1 MQPAPSSGNFSQ
13 FPSGPFFR
21 HQHPNATAL
30 NITTSQGRFL
40 AFHGRSAPSLE
51 AQAHRGPLN
60 ARRSSS
66 TVSGLSPV
74 GQSDFQRVSF
84 GSPDVPSPPSFP
96 HMSTLTFT
104 HFKPP
109 HAATSGPA
117 HPSHKGSTSH
127 LGLSPRVI
135 ENTTVTDRPPEFFSA
150 RFLDGN
156 NGPSSARTAT
166 NLGVP
171 ANQKFVEVN
180 PKNGYRFN
188 VSTPATVP
196 QKRSFKTGLEKAAS
210 LEGDAVS
217 KKSRTDVVE
226 ESGQGNE
233 VPLRTTRIELRTN
246 KPLKNSEDIHMDVWR
261 IILTYSP
268 LKFLLDAKT
277 INHRFKIL
285 LDEESTVWS
294 SSRINQYSEDMPGP
308 PGKMTEQRYA
318 QLLEGRG
325 CQSAGCSRRSTGK
338 VYWAFCLRLCKDCL
352 EKRTFK
358 EEGVKQYILRDQA
371 HYSLLALLRAA
382 VVDGGKYSR
391 CRQISSVT
399 GTWEV
404 TTAGALYLTSDVTA
418 IVNEYEK
425 LVHHGKTEAE
435 MSAWRDKK
443 MEEVK
448 ALTSQIAAIEAWDKT
463 RGVQSPRNREKR
475 VTFFVEQARLL
486 DPPIREA
493 ALKKMLA
500 YKMSLDSNTAPTPQ
514 TWEVLKRK
522 IVPYREAAERLVS
535 FEEQSNYT
543 GEVGQHMPELDEYNR
558 LRNGRAMRRQQN
570 TAGAH
575 DHILGLG
582 RAELARWRR
591 LEVNDADL
599 ALRVLNGVYQSYQK
613 QPILADIAERDGTRG
628 SFPPLYV

>member
-1 MQPAPSSGNFSQ
+1 VRP
-13 FPSGPFFR
+13 
-21 HQHPNATAL
+21 
-30 NITTSQGRFL
+30 
-40 AFHGRSAPSLE
+40 
-51 AQAHRGPLN
+51 
-60 ARRSSS
+60 SSS
-66 TVSGLSPV
+66 TASSSSPV
-74 GQSDFQRVSF
+74 SQSTLQRESF
-84 GSPDVPSPPSFP
+84 EFPDVQSPPSYP
-96 HMSTLTFT
+96 NMSSLTFA

-109 HAATSGPA
+109 HATTPSPA
-117 HPSHKGSTSH
+117 HPSNKEGTRHSGI
-127 LGLSPRVI
+127 SPLAIV
-135 ENTTVTDRPPEFFSA
+135 ENPIADKPPEFFSA

-180 PKNGYRFN
+180 PKNGYRFA
-188 VSTPATVP
+188 PATVP
-196 QKRSFKTGLEKAAS
+196 QKRSFKTSLDRSAS
-210 LEGDAVS
+210 HEGDGGA
-217 KKSRTDVVE
+217 KKARTTPVE
-226 ESGQGNE
+226 ENGQGNE
-233 VPLRTTRIELRTN
+233 APLRTTRIELRTN

-294 SSRINQYSEDMPGP
+294 SSRINQYSGEMPGP
-308 PGKMTEQRYA
+308 PGQMTEQRYA

-325 CQSAGCSRRSTGK
+325 CQSVGCSKRSTGK

-391 CRQISSVT
+391 CRQISSAS
-399 GTWEV
+399 GTWEA
-404 TTAGALYLTSDVTA
+404 TTAGALYLTSDVNA

-425 LVHHGKTEAE
+425 LVQDGKTEVE
-435 MSAWRDKK
+435 ISAWRDQK

-475 VTFFVEQARLL
+475 VAFFVEQALL
-486 DPPIREA
+486 LKPPIREA

-522 IVPYREAAERLVS
+522 VVPYRETAERLVS
-535 FEEQSNYT
+535 YEEQSNHA
-543 GEVGQHMPELDEYNR
+543 GEVGPHLRELFEYDR
-558 LRNGRAMRRQQN
+558 LRKRRIMLRQHGTLGEQN
-570 TAGAH
+570 
-575 DHILGLG
+575 HILGLG
-582 RAELARWRR
+582 RVELARWKS

-599 ALRVLNGVYQSYQK
+599 ALRVLNGVYQSYQR
-613 QPILADIAERDGTRG
+613 QPILGEIDEADGTRG
-628 SFPPLYV
+628 LSPPLHS

>member
-1 MQPAPSSGNFSQ
+1 
-13 FPSGPFFR
+13 
-21 HQHPNATAL
+21 
-30 NITTSQGRFL
+30 
-40 AFHGRSAPSLE
+40 
-51 AQAHRGPLN
+51 
-60 ARRSSS
+60 
-66 TVSGLSPV
+66 
-74 GQSDFQRVSF
+74 
-84 GSPDVPSPPSFP
+84 
-96 HMSTLTFT
+96 
-104 HFKPP
+104 
-109 HAATSGPA
+109 
-117 HPSHKGSTSH
+117 
-127 LGLSPRVI
+127 
-135 ENTTVTDRPPEFFSA
+135 
-150 RFLDGN
+150 
-156 NGPSSARTAT
+156 
-166 NLGVP
+166 
-171 ANQKFVEVN
+171 
-180 PKNGYRFN
+180 
-188 VSTPATVP
+188 
-196 QKRSFKTGLEKAAS
+196 
-210 LEGDAVS
+210 
-217 KKSRTDVVE
+217 
-226 ESGQGNE
+226 
-233 VPLRTTRIELRTN
+233 
-246 KPLKNSEDIHMDVWR
+246 MDVWR

-399 GTWEV
+399 GTWEA

-418 IVNEYEK
+418 IVNEYET
-425 LVHHGKTEAE
+425 LVHHGKTEAD
-435 MSAWRDKK
+435 MSAWRDQK

-475 VTFFVEQARLL
+475 VAFFVEQARSLN
-486 DPPIREA
+486 PPIREA

-500 YKMSLDSNTAPTPQ
+500 YKMSLDSNTAPTQQ

-543 GEVGQHMPELDEYNR
+543 GDVGPHTPELVEYNR
-558 LRNGRAMRRQQN
+558 LRNRRALLRQQGP
-570 TAGAH
+570 AGPQNR
-575 DHILGLG
+575 ILDLG
-582 RAELARWRR
+582 RSELARWTSR
-591 LEVNDADL
+591 EVNDADL
-599 ALRVLNGVYQSYQK
+599 ALRVLNGVYQSYQRH
-613 QPILADIAERDGTRG
+613 PILTDMAEPDGTRG
-628 SFPPLYV
+628 SSLPLRV